1 LTYENYINHTQKFI
15 FFLTVATLSLQYKD
29 QAGTAP
35 LCKNKIDVAV
45 TFLRNT

>member
-1 LTYENYINHTQKFI
+1 LTYETFINHTQKFI
-15 FFLTVATLSLQYKD
+15 SLLTVATLSLQHKD

-45 TFLRNT
+45 TFVRNT